1 MAKKRI
7 SIKDIAE
14 VAGVSHPTV
23 SRALRGQGRM
33 SESTR
38 ERILDV
44 AKELGYAPSLMA
56 RGLVMQRSFCVGLIV
71 PTFLDPFH
79 SEVAQGVE
87 EWARRHHYSLFVSST
102 DLDPKREMEVAHS
115 FLGRQVDGIIVSS
128 SCVGDQYVEMS
139 RESDI
144 PIVLIN
150 PQTDST
156 QIHTVAHDDY
166 SGGLLLM
173 EHLIQQG
180 HRNIAHL
187 GVTTQGRAHHERKQA
202 WIDSMRKAD
211 LSPKL
216 SVDCPAGSISGGM
229 RGGAQLLQKALEIW
243 QAPPDAIFCYND
255 AAAIGVI
262 AALRDAGY
270 AVPDAV
276 AITGFDDLDIA
287 AAIEPAL
294 TTIHQPRRDMGVLAM
309 RTLLSLID
317 QIHPQK
323 DGEVHSVS
331 PSNASQLE
339 QISTLVPG
347 RMIIRRSA

>member
-44 AKELGYAPSLMA
+44 AKELGYTPSLMA
-56 RGLVMQRSFCVGLIV
+56 RGLVTQRSFCVGLIV

-128 SCVGDQYVEMS
+128 SRVGDRYVEMS
-139 RESDI
+139 EESDI

-150 PQTDST
+150 PEADSA

-166 SGGLLLM
+166 SGGILLM
-173 EHLIQQG
+173 EHLIERG
-180 HRNIAHL
+180 HRHIAHL
-187 GVTTQGRAHHERKQA
+187 GVMTQGRAHHERKRA
-202 WIDSMRKAD
+202 WAD
-211 LSPKL
+211 ALHKIGLSPKV
-216 SVDCPAGSISGGM
+216 SADCPEGSISGGM
-229 RGGAQLLQKALEIW
+229 HGGAQLLQKALQLW
-243 QAPPDAIFCYND
+243 HAPPDAIFCYND
-255 AAAIGVI
+255 ATAIGVI
-262 AALRDAGY
+262 AALREAGY
-270 AVPDAV
+270 TPPDAV
-276 AITGFDDLDIA
+276 AITGFDDLDVA
-287 AAIEPAL
+287 AAIDPAL
-294 TTIHQPRRDMGVLAM
+294 TTIHQPRREMGVLAM

-317 QIHPQK
+317 RIHPHK
-323 DGEVHSVS
+323 DGEAHMVS
-331 PSNASQLE
+331 PLALSQLE
-339 QISTLVPG
+339 QTSILVPG
-347 RMIIRRSA
+347 RLVIRRSA